1 MKEITRYMAE
11 DGKVFDN
18 KAECEEYEKTL
29 GTEYE
34 LTFRG
39 I

>member
-18 KAECEEYEKTL
+18 KAECEEYEKNTR
-29 GTEYE
+29 Y
-34 LTFRG
+34 R

>member
-18 KAECEEYEKTL
+18 KAECEEYEKHSVQNMN
-29 GTEYE
+29 
-34 LTFRG
+34 
-39 I
+39 